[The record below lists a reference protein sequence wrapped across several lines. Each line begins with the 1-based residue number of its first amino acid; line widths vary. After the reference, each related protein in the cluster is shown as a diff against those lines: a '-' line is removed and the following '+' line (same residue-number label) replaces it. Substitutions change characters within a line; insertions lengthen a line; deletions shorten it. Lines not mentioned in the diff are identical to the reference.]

1 MRLVALGVLALVVSG
16 CALNLDQ
23 RHFFP
28 SWDKLETGEALA
40 FAALSIGDGIT
51 STRNTAAGCSEGDP
65 LVTGVWGTKYPS
77 TTDYALGLA
86 FNTAVV
92 MAVSEVLPRTWRKL
106 WMMGFIGGE
115 SWAVINNLV
124 VNCFHPPAPEF
135 GAQYPLPDFVGPV
148 S

>member
-92 MAVSEVLPRTWRKL
+92 MAVAEVLPRTWRKL
-106 WMMGFIGGE
+106 WLMGFIGGE
-115 SWAVINNLV
+115 SWAVINNLG
-124 VNCFHPPAPEF
+124 VNCFHPPAPEI
-135 GAQYPLPDFVGPV
+135 GAQ
-148 S
+148 